1 MRRSHCKISLGI
13 CGYLT
18 LYLQKIMDMYF
29 LREFLFERDVQ
40 RSVKPFLYVL
50 TLLMKNNNL
59 RTGADKG
66 NPTV

>member
-1 MRRSHCKISLGI
+1 MGRSHCKISLGI

-18 LYLQKIMDMYF
+18 LYLQKIMDMYS
-29 LREFLFERDVQ
+29 LREFLFEREMQ
-40 RSVKPFLYVL
+40 KSVKPLMCFL

>member
-1 MRRSHCKISLGI
+1 M
-13 CGYLT
+13 T
-18 LYLQKIMDMYF
+18 LYLQKIMDMYS
-29 LREFLFERDVQ
+29 LREFLFEREMQ
-40 RSVKPFLYVL
+40 KSVKPLMYFL